1 MRKQGC
7 KKWALYV
14 PQLVALLLV
23 FNLNLNATAFSQHQ
37 RLNLKLKDATLEEFI
52 SAIKRQC
59 DVGFIYDYN
68 KTKDLKGITVTA
80 VNEEISAVLE
90 QALRGTGFTAEIDN
104 NTIILR
110 KSAVPQTVQVA
121 KRISGQVMDKSGNA
135 LPGVTVMI
143 KGTALGTTTG
153 VNGDFEISLPNPV
166 GQTLVFSFIGMTSVE
181 MTLKNTE
188 PLTVVLKEEA
198 TEMEEVVITGIYS
211 RKKESFT
218 GSSQTYTHK
227 ELKMI
232 GNTNVLQSLKT
243 IDPSFAIIENNQFGS
258 DPNTLPDI
266 NVRGKTSVVGLTQ
279 EYDTDPNQPLFILD
293 GFESTLKAISNLSMD
308 RVASITVLKDAA
320 ATAIYGSKAANGVI
334 VVETKAP
341 EAGKL
346 QVNYNGNLNFSFAD
360 LSDYNLMNAR
370 EKLAFEKLAGRY
382 GPLDANGEIIDE
394 GYQSTYYQRL
404 AEVEKGVDSYWLNEP
419 LRFATSHS
427 HDLFIEGGDSR
438 MRYGLGVNYN
448 RTAGVMK
455 GSDNNV
461 LNGNV
466 RLIYRYKNLAFT
478 DYVNFDYSVSDREK
492 VAFSKFS
499 QANPYYRKVNDY
511 GEPEAVLEKY
521 KLMSGDE
528 YVFNPL
534 YDMSLNSSNR
544 TRNFGFRN
552 NFEVD
557 WRVIEPLRL
566 RARISVSKSVSK
578 QEVFQSPKA
587 SVFYGKSEKEKG
599 SYSETNGD
607 VLSYDGDLNATF
619 GKLFDNKHMVNAVVG
634 MQVSDNKNKT
644 SGFRAIGYVDDRNIT
659 PTFSNGYPSG
669 EKPSYSNSQKRSAS
683 YYMNGGYAYDNRYLL
698 DANFRADGSS
708 VFGVSNKFTTTWAVG
723 VGWNIH
729 NESFVKNCAFIDF
742 LKLRYSIGNPGNQN
756 FSLYMSSNMYSY
768 TTSFNNPFGLGAR
781 ISSYGNPNL
790 EWQKTIDQNFGFD
803 VEIFHR
809 RLRLNF
815 DYFMKN
821 TDPLL
826 VSVTLPTSTGTASV
840 PTNLGKQTT
849 KGYTLS
855 ANVVV
860 LQKEELNWSI
870 NGNLRHLKYEYKNI
884 GNALEKYNAQN
895 RKDET
900 VYAAHERYG
909 KDTIEIMGQDYRA
922 KEVKKAPCNGQLAS
936 YMSSVYYIVFPDE
949 AAVEQIAERIPYQ
962 YDDCFNELRSY
973 YGIDIDGD
981 ADQQKELYKKIQTY
995 PSANMSSFS
1004 VENRNVNEKSLNALY
1019 GGLFFTGAFLGVL
1032 FMIATVLIIYYKQ
1045 LSEGYDDRKRFHIM
1059 QQVGMTHEEVSSAI
1073 RSQVLMVFFMPLVAA
1088 CIHTCFAFPMIR
1100 RMLSLFN
1107 MRNTALLAG
1116 CMVGCFVVFGIIYVL
1131 VYLMT
1136 ARTYNRIVQE

>member
-1 MRKQGC
+1 MTF
-7 KKWALYV
+7 LYNHDYV
-14 PQLVALLLV
+14 RELDRLNPDYS
-23 FNLNLNATAFSQHQ
+23 NLNLQEVLDHILTGT
-37 RLNLKLKDATLEEFI
+37 NLEYKL
-52 SAIKRQC
+52 
-59 DVGFIYDYN
+59 
-68 KTKDLKGITVTA
+68 
-80 VNEEISAVLE
+80 
-90 QALRGTGFTAEIDN
+90 IDN
-104 NTIILR
+104 TVVITAKQGQDQFEQEIQTI
-110 KSAVPQTVQVA
+110 KGKVVDVQ
-121 KRISGQVMDKSGNA
+121 GHT
-135 LPGVTVMI
+135 LPGVTVVI
-143 KGTALGTTTG
+143 KGTNLGVATDMDG
-153 VNGDFEISLPNPV
+153 R
-166 GQTLVFSFIGMTSVE
+166 FSIQVPRG
-181 MTLKNTE
+181 KA
-188 PLTVVLKEEA
+188 VVLVCTFVGMRKKEVNYVEGKELTIVMEEEA
-198 TEMEEVVITGIYS
+198 AEMDEVIVTGYFQKS
-211 RKKESFT
+211 KESFT
-218 GSSQTYTHK
+218 GSEVTINTE
-227 ELKMI
+227 ELKKVGALNMI
-232 GNTNVLQSLKT
+232 QALNAF
-243 IDPSFAIIENNQFGS
+243 DPSIRLNESLTQGS
-258 DPNTLPDI
+258 NPNVIPDI
-266 NVRGKTSVVGLTQ
+266 TIRGENGFDLRANADDATTN
-279 EYDTDPNQPLFILD
+279 PNAPLYILD
-293 GFESTLKAISNLSMD
+293 GVEVSAERIYDMDLNRVESTTI
-308 RVASITVLKDAA
+308 LKDAS
-320 ATAIYGSKAANGVI
+320 ATALYGSRGANGVI
-334 VVETKAP
+334 VITTIRPKAGQIRINLN
-341 EAGKL
+341 A
-346 QVNYNGNLNFSFAD
+346 NYNVSIPD
-360 LSDYNLMNAR
+360 LRDYNLMNAR

-900 VYAAHERYG
+900 DQKIGSSNLKRYYDGGSPSDIWAVRSAGIDPVTGREIFIKKDGTQTFEFDYNDEVIVGNSDPKLEGVIGSSFYWKGLSASINFRYRVGGQIFLSALYNKVENISDQDVYYN
-909 KDTIEIMGQDYRA
+909 QDKRA
-922 KEVKKAPCNGQLAS
+922 LYDRWQKPGDVAKFKAISLNETTP
-936 YMSSVYYIVFPDE
+936 MSSRFVADE
-949 AAVEQIAERIPYQ
+949 NTLSCESVSIGYETQARWLRHFGASSMTIRGYMNDIFRISTVKNERGLDYP
-962 YDDCFNELRSY
+962 FARSVAFSL
-973 YGIDIDGD
+973 GI
-981 ADQQKELYKKIQTY
+981 
-995 PSANMSSFS
+995 
-1004 VENRNVNEKSLNALY
+1004 
-1019 GGLFFTGAFLGVL
+1019 
-1032 FMIATVLIIYYKQ
+1032 
-1045 LSEGYDDRKRFHIM
+1045 RF
-1059 QQVGMTHEEVSSAI
+1059 
-1073 RSQVLMVFFMPLVAA
+1073 
-1088 CIHTCFAFPMIR
+1088 
-1100 RMLSLFN
+1100 
-1107 MRNTALLAG
+1107 
-1116 CMVGCFVVFGIIYVL
+1116 
-1131 VYLMT
+1131 
-1136 ARTYNRIVQE
+1136 